1 MSLLQKLKFV
11 AQSLTKS
18 HAEDGSLASLRF
30 GENLSPNVRA
40 IRLSMAVADSLIGAG
55 VAVSDVVAM
64 SLDITER
71 YCSRRVMFDISSTT
85 IMASQD
91 RGNEREPLTMI
102 RHSNS
107 RTPNNLLV
115 QSIQE
120 LVRDIDDGAL
130 TLDEAEERFDAILEK
145 PPKYP
150 FWLVAL
156 GGGVI
161 SLGVGVMFGAS
172 YIILAIMFLLGT
184 LVSYI
189 LRLLGHKRVPAFF
202 SQVLSSVFITLVA
215 GGVAWLGNQSDLV
228 WFHNLNP
235 TLIVIGGIVMLV
247 AGLAIVSAVQDAIDE
262 YYMTANARLLRVSMM
277 TAGIVAGVAIGL
289 YLAKQLGIFIAVEAD
304 SQPLGRGD
312 WQFTGAILISAGY
325 ALSQQSRLASVLL
338 SGAIGALT
346 WFIYTQSIGDM
357 GVDSVVASGLA
368 ALTIGFVGTI
378 LARFWRTPSTAL
390 VMAGIVPLVP
400 GLTLFNGLMQVIE
413 EASSRSQFLDGM
425 MTLFTAL
432 LIALAIAS
440 GASFGTFIARPLRRT
455 IIRARNA
462 LPRRELYSDQQKS

>member
-1 MSLLQKLKFV
+1 M
-11 AQSLTKS
+11 
-18 HAEDGSLASLRF
+18 ASLRH
-30 GENLSPNVRA
+30 GKPITKCPGDSPIDGGR
-40 IRLSMAVADSLIGAG
+40 RLADRRWCGSQRRGRHE
-55 VAVSDVVAM
+55 
-64 SLDITER
+64 LDITER

-102 RHSNS
+102 RHSSS

-120 LVRDIDDGAL
+120 LVRSIDDGDL
-130 TLDEAEERFDAILEK
+130 TLDQAEEAFDAILKK

-156 GGGVI
+156 GGGTI
-161 SLGVGVMFGAS
+161 SLGVGVMFGATPV
-172 YIILAIMFLLGT
+172 ILIIMFLLGS

-189 LRLLGHKRVPAFF
+189 LRVLSHHRVPAFF
-202 SQVLSSVFITLVA
+202 SQVLSSIFITLVA

-277 TAGIVAGVAIGL
+277 TAGIVAGVAVGL
-289 YLAKQLGIFIAVEAD
+289 YFAKQMGIFIAVEAD

-312 WQFTGAILISAGY
+312 WQFTGAILIAAGY

-346 WFIYTQSIGDM
+346 WWTYTASISAM
-357 GVDSVVASGLA
+357 NIDSVVASGIA
-368 ALTIGFVGTI
+368 AMVIGFTGTI
-378 LARFWRTPSTAL
+378 VARFWRTPSSAL
-390 VMAGIVPLVP
+390 VMAGVVPLVP

-413 EASSRSQFLDGM
+413 EASSRTQFLDGM

-455 IIRARNA
+455 VIRARNV
-462 LPRRELYSDQQKS
+462 LPRRELYSSTEED